1 MKSKD
6 SVHARKEPRN
16 LQSRGIVT
24 RPHPTI
30 KTNDQPTTTIKIAK
44 SMTITKI
51 EVIKTDDQPTT
62 TIKIAQSMTNI
73 IYKLKEKLVPT

>member
-1 MKSKD
+1 MTIAEIK
-6 SVHARKEPRN
+6 V
-16 LQSRGIVT
+16 
-24 RPHPTI
+24 I